1 MIQCQ
6 QDIGIGDASKAQ
18 LSNKGSPAQLANLCQ
33 YVQTCTHLGVS
44 INMGTPNGW
53 FTMENPIS
61 MDDVKEPLFQ
71 ETFIS
76 VLCEHFSAPY
86 HRLESDSRS
95 YMQLDAFLDRFQ
107 RNLNSSS
114 IRLRDCCFLPS
125 IYAD

>member
-76 VLCEHFSAPY
+76 VLCEVMVSKLDNPPLQLLLNALGLAKKYIVECFPQL
-86 HRLESDSRS
+86 RRS
-95 YMQLDAFLDRFQ
+95 SQ
-107 RNLNSSS
+107 S
-114 IRLRDCCFLPS
+114 
-125 IYAD
+125 